1 MKIVKIMLTVLIS
14 ALIVVSTAGSAFAG
28 ANIAISLS
36 PTSAEVGEEVTMTVV
51 ITNTGPGDLND
62 VNVSA
67 PLPAGLKFLTSATG
81 TTKNQYNNVTGL
93 WQVDNLKMTSQGGG
107 KKTLTVTAEVLP
119 GASGKTLTATA
130 AFLSVRNS
138 SGSLPLKSVQSTI
151 TVKSNDT
158 NTNTGGNTGNTGST
172 GSTSTSTQVAAQMTP
187 VSKTSLVAAKLNDNT
202 TNSSNPLNL
211 PQENPGKA
219 YDVYNSTEDNTKV
232 PMSTYAIVALV
243 GIGIVI
249 VVGYYL
255 GTRKKI

>member
-14 ALIVVSTAGSAFAG
+14 AFIVFSTAGSAFAG
-28 ANIAISLS
+28 ANIAISFS

-81 TTKNQYNNVTGL
+81 TTKNQYNNGTGF
-93 WQVDNLKMTSQGGG
+93 WQVDNLKMSSQGGG
-107 KKTLTVTAEVLP
+107 KKTLTVTAEILP

-138 SGSLPLKSVQSTI
+138 SGSLPLKSAQSTI

-158 NTNTGGNTGNTGST
+158 NTNTGGNTGST
-172 GSTSTSTQVAAQMTP
+172 GSTSTSTQVTAQTTP
-187 VSKTSLVAAKLNDNT
+187 VSKTSLVAAKLNENG

>member
-14 ALIVVSTAGSAFAG
+14 ALIVASTAGSAFAG
-28 ANIAISLS
+28 ANIAISFS

-81 TTKNQYNNVTGL
+81 TTKNQYNNVTGF

-138 SGSLPLKSVQSTI
+138 SGSLPLKSAQSTI

-158 NTNTGGNTGNTGST
+158 NTNTGGNTGST
-172 GSTSTSTQVAAQMTP
+172 GSTSTSTQVTA
-187 VSKTSLVAAKLNDNT
+187 
-202 TNSSNPLNL
+202 
-211 PQENPGKA
+211 
-219 YDVYNSTEDNTKV
+219 
-232 PMSTYAIVALV
+232 
-243 GIGIVI
+243 
-249 VVGYYL
+249 
-255 GTRKKI
+255 

>member
-14 ALIVVSTAGSAFAG
+14 ALIVASTAGSAFAG
-28 ANIAISLS
+28 ANIAISFS

-81 TTKNQYNNVTGL
+81 TTKNQYNNVTGF

-138 SGSLPLKSVQSTI
+138 SGSLPLKSAQSTI

-158 NTNTGGNTGNTGST
+158 NTNTGGNTGST
-172 GSTSTSTQVAAQMTP
+172 GSTSTSTQVTAQTTP
-187 VSKTSLVAAKLNDNT
+187 VSKTSLVAAKLNENG

>member
-14 ALIVVSTAGSAFAG
+14 ALIVASTAGSAFAG
-28 ANIAISLS
+28 ANIAISFS
-36 PTSAEVGEEVTMTVV
+36 PTSVEVGEEVTMTVV

-81 TTKNQYNNVTGL
+81 TTKNQYNNGTGF

-138 SGSLPLKSVQSTI
+138 SGSLPLKSAQSTI

-158 NTNTGGNTGNTGST
+158 NTNTGGNTGST
-172 GSTSTSTQVAAQMTP
+172 GSTSTSTQVTAQTTP
-187 VSKTSLVAAKLNDNT
+187 VSKTSLVAAKLNDNG

>member
-14 ALIVVSTAGSAFAG
+14 ALIVASTAGSAFAG
-28 ANIAISLS
+28 ANIAISFS

-93 WQVDNLKMTSQGGG
+93 WQVDNLKMSSQGGG

-138 SGSLPLKSVQSTI
+138 SGALPLKSVQSTI

-172 GSTSTSTQVAAQMTP
+172 ITSTQVTAQTTP
-187 VSKTSLVAAKLNDNT
+187 VSKTSLVVAKLNDNG

-219 YDVYNSTEDNTKV
+219 YDVYNSTENNTKV

>member
-67 PLPAGLKFLTSATG
+67 PLPTGLKFLTSATG
-81 TTKNQYNNVTGL
+81 TTKNQYNNVTGF

-158 NTNTGGNTGNTGST
+158 NTNTGGNTGST
-172 GSTSTSTQVAAQMTP
+172 GSTSTSTQVTAQTTP
-187 VSKTSLVAAKLNDNT
+187 VSKTSLVAAKLNDNG

>member
-14 ALIVVSTAGSAFAG
+14 ALIVASTAGSAFAG
-28 ANIAISLS
+28 ANIAISFS
-36 PTSAEVGEEVTMTVV
+36 PTSVEVGEEVTMTVV

-81 TTKNQYNNVTGL
+81 TTKNQYNNGTGF

-138 SGSLPLKSVQSTI
+138 SGSLPLKSAQSTI

-158 NTNTGGNTGNTGST
+158 NTNTGGNTGST
-172 GSTSTSTQVAAQMTP
+172 GSTSTSTQVTAQTTP
-187 VSKTSLVAAKLNDNT
+187 VSKTSLVAAKLNVNG

-255 GTRKKI
+255 GTGKKI

>member
-14 ALIVVSTAGSAFAG
+14 ALIVASTAGSAFAG
-28 ANIAISLS
+28 ANIAISFS

-67 PLPAGLKFLTSATG
+67 PLPTGLKFLTSATG
-81 TTKNQYNNVTGL
+81 TTKNQYNNVTGF

-158 NTNTGGNTGNTGST
+158 NTNTGGNTGST
-172 GSTSTSTQVAAQMTP
+172 GSTSISTQVTAQTTP
-187 VSKTSLVAAKLNDNT
+187 VSKTSLVAAKLNDNG